1 MVTLYVILI
10 HISHF
15 IFFANDL
22 LLFIFILDYGN
33 DVRQKSKFECFSYL
47 SSKCV
52 IKQWKQLKNTFDPR
66 TANEPAVYWWFKK
79 FYKVDES
86 LEDEELGDWPLEI
99 DNDQLRA
106 IIEADPLT
114 TTQEVAEELN
124 SKAFCDHAAFEAN

>member
-1 MVTLYVILI
+1 MTLLSVY
-10 HISHF
+10 F
-15 IFFANDL
+15 T
-22 LLFIFILDYGN
+22 FILDYGN
-33 DVRQKSKFECFSYL
+33 DVRQQSKFEWFSYL

-52 IKQWKQLKNTFDPR
+52 IKQWRQLKNTFDPR
-66 TANEPAVYWWFKK
+66 TANEHAVYWWFKK

-124 SKAFCDHAAFEAN
+124 SMPFCDHAAFEANWKGEKAR